1 MDKQEPAMNASFSA
15 AFPRTFSR
23 RAALLGACGMLG
35 AAACGAGS
43 SGPATYGAKVRFTRG
58 MAISFPDFDLTYVGR
73 RHEAT
78 KVYPR
83 GFDYD
88 DFKIS
93 RGGKSVTA
101 SWSAGTGLI
110 GPRSFEF
117 GGQSFTLELK
127 HADRYKGWLKDD
139 ELVIEKK

>member
-1 MDKQEPAMNASFSA
+1 MNAFSSA
-15 AFPRTFSR
+15 ARPRLFNR

-43 SGPATYGAKVRFTRG
+43 SGPAAYGAKVRFAKGVT
-58 MAISFPDFDLTYVGR
+58 ISFPDFDLTYVGR

-78 KVYPR
+78 KVYPH

-88 DFKIS
+88 DFKIT

-117 GGQSFTLELK
+117 GGKSFTLELK
-127 HADRYKGWLKDD
+127 HAQRFSGWLKED
-139 ELVIEKK
+139 ELVIEKR

>member
-1 MDKQEPAMNASFSA
+1 MDAFSSA
-15 AFPRTFSR
+15 ARPCLFSR
-23 RAALLGACGMLG
+23 RAALLGVCGMLG
-35 AAACGAGS
+35 AAACGAGP
-43 SGPATYGAKVRFTRG
+43 SGHAAYGAKVHFAKG
-58 MAISFPDFDLTYVGR
+58 AMISFPDFDLTYIGR

-88 DFKIS
+88 DFKLT
-93 RGGKSVTA
+93 RGGKSATI

-117 GGQSFTLELK
+117 GGKSFSLELR
-127 HADRYKGWLKDD
+127 HAQRFSGWLKED